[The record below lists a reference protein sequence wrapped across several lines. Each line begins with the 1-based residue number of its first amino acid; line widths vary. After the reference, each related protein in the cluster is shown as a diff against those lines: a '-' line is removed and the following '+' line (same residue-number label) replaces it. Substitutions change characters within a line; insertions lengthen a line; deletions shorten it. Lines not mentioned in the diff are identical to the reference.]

1 MWLKVQTTA
10 IDAMMTRDV
19 KQGLHISRKYIASV
33 AALTRR
39 LVAGQRKTVVK
50 FGLKAT
56 FGDHKEVHA
65 KNWIGCPRQ
74 NSAMRKKADCAQRK
88 NWRIAARS
96 GQVAVTIIEWYGPPP
111 LNLKVAVFDINIYHL
126 GYNNSFTLQ

>member
-1 MWLKVQTTA
+1 M
-10 IDAMMTRDV
+10 
-19 KQGLHISRKYIASV
+19 
-33 AALTRR
+33 
-39 LVAGQRKTVVK
+39 AGQRKTVVK

-56 FGDHKEVHA
+56 FGDQKEVHA
-65 KNWIGCPRQ
+65 KNWIGWERC
-74 NSAMRKKADCAQRK
+74 NSAMRNQADCAPRK

-126 GYNNSFTLQ
+126 